1 MNQYSKN
8 IDFKIES
15 NGIKELAD
23 KVNGKGTKIKTPDLV
38 KYCKDTLT
46 KKPELIDDIYDLP
59 RDNANNRDWL
69 DWFFTRDPEIVV
81 STIALQE
88 LKADSNLK
96 EQILNEMKEF
106 KDSKDNLILLDRTI
120 YVRWSGIYR
129 SWDY

>member
-1 MNQYSKN
+1 MN
-8 IDFKIES
+8 FKIETS
-15 NGIKELAD
+15 EIKALAD
-23 KVNGKGTKIKTPDLV
+23 KVNKPGAKIKTPDLV
-38 KYCKDTLT
+38 KYCKDTLA

-59 RDNANNRDWL
+59 RDNANNHNRDWL